1 MTKPLPTVPVH
12 AIDPQPDAPQWL
24 VRDLWTTAAVGVIG
38 GSPKVGKSWFG
49 LDLAVSVGKHSVYS
63 RQVKPGKG
71 GKCEIGIRNLS

>member
-49 LDLAVSVGKHSVYS
+49 LDLAVSVGKHSVYPLGGGFRGAQS
-63 RQVKPGKG
+63 RRRKS
-71 GKCEIGIRNLS
+71 RLSG